1 MKNKNTSDYFTIVTK
16 EYLTKYRQQY
26 LPVKVTV
33 YMGSGQST
41 TIGEDDS
48 SGCTSMKLSSPEGRL
63 KVDAMN

>member
-1 MKNKNTSDYFTIVTK
+1 MKNKNTSDYFTILTK

-41 TIGEDDS
+41 IKGEDDS
-48 SGCTSMKLSSPEGRL
+48 SGCTSMELSSPEGRL